1 MISLWLFASLLTTAL
16 CRRHRNFVHISGGDD
31 ECTTPHNVEG
41 ECVPL
46 RQCEPIMSL
55 LRGGMSH
62 QKMTYIRR
70 SMCKFTG
77 VVNIRLFYLYYVLSI
92 LSPNPLFRL
101 HPRCV
106 LSRGASVPLLV
117 RLGPLVLVV
126 SVLCSVWR
134 RRDQEAEI
142 MSWPRLPGSR
152 PGPEISAEAVQ

>member
-77 VVNIRLFYLYYVLSI
+77 VVNIRLLNLYYVLPI
-92 LSPNPLFRL
+92 LSPIVQAP
-101 HPRCV
+101 PRMCV
-106 LSRGASVPLLV
+106 VQRSQCPSPGQA
-117 RLGPLVLVV
+117 GP
-126 SVLCSVWR
+126 
-134 RRDQEAEI
+134 
-142 MSWPRLPGSR
+142 
-152 PGPEISAEAVQ
+152 PGPRGLSALLGVAEA